1 MFLLFGSKLPRVL
14 FSTSENN
21 TLNEQLEKKWIKTTG
36 LIKKKVI

>member
-21 TLNEQLEKKWIKTTG
+21 TLNEQLEKNELKQRD
-36 LIKKKVI
+36 